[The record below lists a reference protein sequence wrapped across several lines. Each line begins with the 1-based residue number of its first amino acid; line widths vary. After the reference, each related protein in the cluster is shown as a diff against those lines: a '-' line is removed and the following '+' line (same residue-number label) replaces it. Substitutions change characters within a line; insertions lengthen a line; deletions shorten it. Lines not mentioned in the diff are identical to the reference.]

1 MGASFDPALAG
12 EWGAAMGLEFWSKG
26 TNIQEG
32 PGVNIARIENNGRT
46 FEYLS
51 GEDPILGGTL
61 IKPLV
66 DGIQQH
72 VMSITKHYMMNNQET
87 DRSGVNELVDER
99 TLMELPVDPVARTAC
114 QNELTLKSVLKTWY
128 NFSGFVVSDWG
139 ACHSTS
145 ASINGGLDLEMPQG
159 HFFTEEKNDR
169 GVPYQTSLPIFYD
182 TPYGVY

>member
-1 MGASFDPALAG
+1 
-12 EWGAAMGLEFWSKG
+12 MGLEFWSKG

-61 IKPLV
+61 VKPLV

-87 DRSGVNELVDER
+87 DRSGGNE
-99 TLMELPVDPVARTAC
+99 ARAAISNFVRCAQSDTQLCVRCYNRYGSVC
-114 QNELTLKSVLKTWY
+114 QQ
-128 NFSGFVVSDWG
+128 
-139 ACHSTS
+139 H
-145 ASINGGLDLEMPQG
+145 
-159 HFFTEEKNDR
+159 
-169 GVPYQTSLPIFYD
+169 
-182 TPYGVY
+182 